1 MAIELDFSK
10 YHRNLQNLQLL
21 ITDQLKGSS
30 RLDFIKDLA
39 IDILPD
45 IKTRNSQ
52 LSDKLSSESDD
63 RIKDRL
69 KEIKQELS

>member
-52 LSDKLSSESDD
+52 LSDKLSSESDA
-63 RIKDRL
+63 RIKGRL

>member
-1 MAIELDFSK
+1 MAIDLDFSK

-63 RIKDRL
+63 RIKNRL

>member
-63 RIKDRL
+63 RIKNRL

>member
-1 MAIELDFSK
+1 MAIDLDFSK

-52 LSDKLSSESDD
+52 LSDKLSSESDA
-63 RIKDRL
+63 RIKGRL